1 MACVRHAQ
9 TLAHTAMVVAA
20 MTGHGEVVAW
30 CVSMTA
36 ARPWVVAKALV
47 CHDCSVTGSC
57 TLSHMCEATGHA
69 ADAGWETAAVLAAC
83 CVGDVSLVRAL
94 MRDHAECDAG
104 VRGGRMRD
112 GVSAAKCDVLCMGR
126 C

>member
-1 MACVRHAQ
+1 
-9 TLAHTAMVVAA
+9 

-30 CVSMTA
+30 CASMTA

-47 CHDCSVTGSC
+47 CHDCSITGSC

-69 ADAGWETAAVLAAC
+69 ADAGWETAALLAAC

-94 MRDHAECDAG
+94 MRDHAECDARVRLHTLVDQVSVACTGDSCGG
-104 VRGGRMRD
+104 VLD
-112 GVSAAKCDVLCMGR
+112 C
-126 C
+126 